1 MQLITIL
8 SCLILAVTILS
19 VQMRPH
25 GGQYDRRPPFGN
37 GTFHFSGTFAPSR
50 NHTDHQHNGFRPQ
63 HGHEDGSDF
72 RPQRGHEDGSDFRP
86 GKHGGGGHP

>member
-63 HGHEDGSDF
+63 HGHEGGS
-72 RPQRGHEDGSDFRP
+72 GFRP